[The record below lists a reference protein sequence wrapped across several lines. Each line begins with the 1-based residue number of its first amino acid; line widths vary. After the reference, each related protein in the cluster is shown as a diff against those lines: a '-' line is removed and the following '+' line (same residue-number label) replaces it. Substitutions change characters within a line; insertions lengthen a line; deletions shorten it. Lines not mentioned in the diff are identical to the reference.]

1 MLDRAFSFFR
11 SRNSAT
17 QLLIGYAGLSTI
29 GFLLLCLPFMQA
41 ESATGFDHFF
51 IATSA
56 VSTTGLVSVDPGS
69 AYTLGGQIVILL
81 LIQLG
86 GIGYLTLGS
95 LIFAAAARRFEAKP
109 DKQTASEFSLPDEV
123 TTGSFL
129 LSVTLYT
136 VICELIGAAILY
148 TLFTQAGVDQPLWS
162 AIFHSISAFCTAGF
176 SLNSDS
182 FASFATNT
190 PVLLT
195 LSTLSILGA
204 IGFLIVWD
212 LARSVK
218 NRRFRFCYTSRV
230 ILAVSTI
237 LIAAGTFAVFVSD
250 QRLLD
255 FAPENRL
262 PIAFFE
268 AMTAST
274 TVGFNV
280 LPTDQIGGTTFLFI
294 ILLMAIGA
302 SPSGTGGGL
311 KTTTFAV
318 IIATMYAS
326 LRQRNRVR
334 LFGRKI
340 KDDKLRA
347 ASSTTD
353 FYILLL
359 LGSVLILSVSETGP
373 GLQSLFF
380 ETVSALG
387 TVGLSM
393 GATSELSPIGMG
405 VIGILMI
412 AGRVGILAFGIAL
425 VSSDQ
430 SEREL
435 KNADKVED

>member
-1 MLDRAFSFFR
+1 MLTKIYQYIG
-11 SRNSAT
+11 RNSAT
-17 QLLIGYAGLSTI
+17 QLLIGYATLSLI
-29 GFLLLCLPFMQA
+29 GSLLLCIPAAQEA
-41 ESATGFDHFF
+41 SVRVIEHIF

-56 VSTTGLVSVDPGS
+56 VSTTGLVSVASGTS
-69 AYTLGGQIVILL
+69 YSFMGELIILF

-123 TTGSFL
+123 TIGSFL

-136 VICELIGAAILY
+136 IICELIGVAILY
-148 TLFTQAGVDQPLWS
+148 PLFVEAGVEQPLWS
-162 AIFHSISAFCTAGF
+162 AVFHSISAFCTAGF

-195 LSTLSILGA
+195 ISALYILGA

-218 NRRFRFCYTSRV
+218 NRRFKICYTSRV
-230 ILAVSTI
+230 ILAVSTL
-237 LIAAGTFAVFVSD
+237 LIGAGTLAVFVSD
-250 QRLLD
+250 TRLLE
-255 FAPENRL
+255 FAPKDRL
-262 PIAFFE
+262 PLAFFE

-280 LPTDQIGGTTFLFI
+280 LPTDQVGGTTFLFV
-294 ILLMAIGA
+294 ILFMAVGA

-318 IIATMYAS
+318 IVAMTYAS

-340 KDDKLRA
+340 QNDKLRA

-359 LGSVLILSVSETGP
+359 LSALLILSFSESGL

-380 ETVSALG
+380 EAVSALG

-393 GATSELSPIGMG
+393 GATSDLSAAGMI
-405 VIGILMI
+405 VVSILMI